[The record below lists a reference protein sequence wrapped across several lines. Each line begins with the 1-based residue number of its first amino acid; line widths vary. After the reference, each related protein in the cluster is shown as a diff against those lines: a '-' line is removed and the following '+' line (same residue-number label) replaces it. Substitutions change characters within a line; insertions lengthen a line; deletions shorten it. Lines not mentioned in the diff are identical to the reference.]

1 MEKTE
6 YQKFITVLK
15 EELVPALGCTEPIA
29 ISYAAAKATE
39 VLGCRPEYIDI
50 KCSGNI
56 IKNVK
61 GVVVPNSDGMVGVR
75 AAALLG
81 AVGGDASRGLEVL
94 QSVTPE
100 HIATAKRMLTEKCCS
115 YMFVKGVSN
124 LYIKIRVTAAS
135 HYAEVE
141 LKDGHTN
148 ITRIEKDYKV
158 LFEKEN
164 KEEENRNEST
174 ETDKSFLNIKS
185 ILEFANTANI
195 ADVKDILDAQIQL
208 NTAIAREGLTGHY
221 GAEVGRS
228 LIEMYGDE
236 SVRIRARAK
245 AAAGSD
251 ARMNGCSLPVVI
263 NSGSGNQGMTV
274 SLPVIEY
281 AKEMNVSQEKLY
293 RALLV
298 SNLVAMHQK
307 RFIGKL
313 SAYCGAVS
321 AACAAGVGI
330 AYLHDATYEQICD
343 TITNTLGD
351 VSGIVCDGA
360 KASCAAKI
368 STAIDAAITAYYMS
382 TKQRH
387 FKSGE
392 GIVKSNIES
401 TIQSVGRM
409 GRVGMKS
416 TDIEILKIMTE
427 E

>member
-6 YQKFITVLK
+6 YQKYIKVLE
-15 EELVPALGCTEPIA
+15 EELIPALGCTEPIA
-29 ISYAAAKATE
+29 IAYAAAKATE
-39 VLGCRPEYIDI
+39 ILGSKPEYIDV

-61 GVVVPNSDGMVGVR
+61 GVIVPNSDGMVGVR

-100 HIATAKRMLTEKCCS
+100 HIEKAKKMLEDKCCS

-158 LFEKEN
+158 LFEKNDDAGEN
-164 KEEENRNEST
+164 HGT

-195 ADVKDILDAQIQL
+195 ADVKNILDTQIRL
-208 NTAIAREGLTGHY
+208 NSAIADEGLSGHY

-228 LIEMYGDE
+228 LIEMHGADD
-236 SVRIRARAK
+236 VRIRARAR

-251 ARMNGCSLPVVI
+251 ARMNGCSFPVVI

-281 AKEMNVSQEKLY
+281 AKEMKVPQEKLY

-298 SNLVAMHQK
+298 SNLTAMHQK

-330 AYLHDATYEQICD
+330 AYLHDASYEEICD
-343 TITNTLGD
+343 TITDTLGN

-368 STAIDAAITAYYMS
+368 STAVDAAITGWYMS
-382 TKQRH
+382 TKGRR
-387 FKSGE
+387 FKPGE
-392 GIVKSNIES
+392 GIVKADIES

-416 TDIEILKIMTE
+416 TDTEILKIMTE